1 MRRNAV
7 VALVLALVG
16 SGALAGVAAQ
26 TRTPQNQAQ
35 DRTRPA
41 SQATVDELRAE
52 LAATN
57 RELANVTQALATA
70 TQRLQEIQDGIAEL
84 RGRASESRDR
94 IAETSVRLAST
105 AARVD
110 EIAGSLTQLH
120 AIAGTALVPFVLS
133 GTPAPMSDSTRAAA
147 AQTCEAIAG
156 STMTGEVVYAQI
168 GASIGASQ
176 AICRLRPR

>member
-1 MRRNAV
+1 MRRKAV
-7 VALVLALVG
+7 VALVLLLA
-16 SGALAGVAAQ
+16 GAGGLAGVAAQ
-26 TRTPQNQAQ
+26 TRAPQNQ
-35 DRTRPA
+35 DRTRTA
-41 SQATVDELRAE
+41 SQATVDDLRAE

-57 RELANVTQALATA
+57 RELANVTQALAAA

-84 RGRASESRDR
+84 RGRATESRDR
-94 IAETSVRLAST
+94 IAETSVRLAAT
-105 AARVD
+105 GARVD
-110 EIAGSLTQLH
+110 EIAGAMGQLR

-133 GTPAPMSDSTRAAA
+133 GTPAPMSDATRATA